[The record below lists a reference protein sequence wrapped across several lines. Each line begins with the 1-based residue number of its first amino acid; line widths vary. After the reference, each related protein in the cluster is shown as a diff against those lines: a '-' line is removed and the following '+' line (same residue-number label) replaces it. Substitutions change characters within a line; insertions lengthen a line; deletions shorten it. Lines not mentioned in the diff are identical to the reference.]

1 MRYIY
6 GYAVSVTQLSINSHS
21 VVFNKTQP
29 ILNQLVTASQQHLLS
44 LSRKIQKHR
53 FPNGLQSFEIK
64 KQYKPFSFD
73 LCVAIKDSKSLV
85 TCSSLYKLKPFPYS
99 NSPSCFILCL
109 LSLKRSQDTRGA
121 WLCHHNTLLRGTGAA
136 LWCPQSHLLSR
147 LNISSSPSPAPDLVT
162 PQQTCC
168 SLLMSF
174 LDWEVRAK
182 LVTATA
188 L

>member
-109 LSLKRSQDTRGA
+109 LSLKRSRTQEEPGSVITTPSSEVQGLLFGA
-121 WLCHHNTLLRGTGAA
+121 PKAT
-136 LWCPQSHLLSR
+136 
-147 LNISSSPSPAPDLVT
+147 SSPG
-162 PQQTCC
+162 
-168 SLLMSF
+168 
-174 LDWEVRAK
+174 
-182 LVTATA
+182 
-188 L
+188 